1 MSLGNF
7 REASREYIFSVSLFL
22 NDFITLHQYI
32 TSRVKRQALYSS
44 HSIDI
49 DSFHSILVAVGEDII
64 SHISLGLVDSEVS
77 FAEDICF
84 EVE

>member
-22 NDFITLHQYI
+22 NDFITLHQSI
-32 TSRVKRQALYSS
+32 TYRVKRQALYSTLFF
-44 HSIDI
+44 HLY
-49 DSFHSILVAVGEDII
+49 SFHPILVTIGEDII
-64 SHISLGLVDSEVS
+64 SYILFGLIDSEVA
-77 FAEDICF
+77 FAEDICV

>member
-7 REASREYIFSVSLFL
+7 REISREYIFSVSLFL

-32 TSRVKRQALYSS
+32 TSRVKRQALYSTL
-44 HSIDI
+44 
-49 DSFHSILVAVGEDII
+49 SFRTYSLNSVLAAIGEDII
-64 SHISLGLVDSEVS
+64 SHISLGLVNPEVA
-77 FAEDICF
+77 FAEDISL

>member
-7 REASREYIFSVSLFL
+7 REISREYIFSVSLFL

-44 HSIDI
+44 LSIDI
-49 DSFHSILVAVGEDII
+49 CSFHAILAAVGEDII
-64 SHISLGLVDSEVS
+64 LYIFLCLINSEVA
-77 FAEDICF
+77 FAENICL
-84 EVE
+84 EIE

>member
-7 REASREYIFSVSLFL
+7 REISREYIFSVSLFL

-32 TSRVKRQALYSS
+32 TYRVKRQALYPTLIF
-44 HSIDI
+44 HNY
-49 DSFHSILVAVGEDII
+49 SFHPILAAVGEDII
-64 SHISLGLVDSEVS
+64 SYLFLCVVNSEVAL
-77 FAEDICF
+77 AEDICI